1 MACRWPEQPGALPW
15 VAAPWPPGHRQT
27 TVAPSRLYSA
37 SNHCPTCTYI
47 LHFTVKTIKPLQCTV
62 QQALL
67 SMFRESLF
75 FRASSGLRTMQDCR
89 PLKCSHQLCP
99 SAEQRIDCDHQTLAL
114 TVQCSSDLTPT
125 SQKNP
130 VQSFSGSSTS
140 KVAVS
145 YGLCKSC
152 VSLDVVGISSAFLV
166 VLDIS
171 TLRKSAVLCR
181 LAD

>member
-37 SNHCPTCTYI
+37 SNHCPMRTHI
-47 LHFTVKTIKPLQCTV
+47 LHSTVKTIKSLYSV

-99 SAEQRIDCDHQTLAL
+99 SAEQRIYGDHQTLALICPL

-125 SQKNP
+125 FQKK
-130 VQSFSGSSTS
+130 SSR
-140 KVAVS
+140 VFFRIF
-145 YGLCKSC
+145 YLQGC
-152 VSLDVVGISSAFLV
+152 SL
-166 VLDIS
+166 
-171 TLRKSAVLCR
+171 LRSL
-181 LAD
+181 

>member
-37 SNHCPTCTYI
+37 SNHCPMHTHI
-47 LHFTVKTIKPLQCTV
+47 LHSTVKTIKSLYSRLYS
-62 QQALL
+62 QAM
-67 SMFRESLF
+67 SRESLF

-99 SAEQRIDCDHQTLAL
+99 SAEQRIYCDHQTLAL
-114 TVQCSSDLTPT
+114 ICPLTVQCSSDSTPT
-125 SQKNP
+125 SPKNP
-130 VQSFSGSSTS
+130 VQSFSGSSTC

-145 YGLCKSC
+145 
-152 VSLDVVGISSAFLV
+152 
-166 VLDIS
+166 
-171 TLRKSAVLCR
+171 
-181 LAD
+181 